1 MAKGTYEELADD
13 PYLKEIVS
21 IHSEQV
27 ASYKVEN
34 QQEDL
39 IVDESNQQ
47 QVQNQEKEPEE
58 VIKEREE
65 EHKEA
70 SDDPKENAK
79 DKPEGIFG
87 FTMKQIKER
96 LQ

>member
-1 MAKGTYEELADD
+1 M
-13 PYLKEIVS
+13 
-21 IHSEQV
+21 
-27 ASYKVEN
+27 N
-34 QQEDL
+34 
-39 IVDESNQQ
+39 
-47 QVQNQEKEPEE
+47 
-58 VIKEREE
+58 KEREE